1 MSLSQPEP
9 SEPSTP
15 NPHRAAGGP
24 PADETQEHH
33 RESGEIPGER
43 GIPSAN
49 RVRSVQSRATS
60 VLAVTLTGALAATLM
75 VWYYSG
81 AIHRSARAQALAQA
95 AAKRR
100 AQGDA
105 TLPSLGVIQPPRT
118 AAPPVEERASDPL
131 FVPPPPIPV
140 TAPEIPMANANP
152 YAQAPYA
159 QAGPPPKTP
168 EELEL
173 DRRLGG
179 PVLAAAPNDR
189 ALPSAPATDGEATTT
204 IEAPPSL
211 SPGGGSE
218 VTGKN
223 APGGE
228 ILSSLLKPTAT
239 PAVRARVLPT
249 QRFMLPKG
257 AFIDCTLETAVS
269 SALPGMTTCVTAT
282 DTFGA
287 DGNVVLLERGTKLVG
302 ETRGEVAQGAPRL
315 FVLWTEAR
323 TPTGVVVPLASPGTD
338 ELGRSGL
345 SGTIDRHW
353 WLRFG
358 TAILITVIDGAIQ
371 GATESHGNGGT
382 IVLNPSTSSDVATE
396 VLRGTLN
403 IPPTIDK
410 AQGDRIEILVAR
422 DVDFRGVYALHASAG
437 DP

>member
-1 MSLSQPEP
+1 MSVGRNPTEP
-9 SEPSTP
+9 AAP
-15 NPHRAAGGP
+15 NPHGAAGGP
-24 PADETQEHH
+24 PADETPGAD

-43 GIPSAN
+43 GIPSVN

-60 VLAVTLTGALAATLM
+60 VLAVTLMGALAATLM

-81 AIHRSARAQALAQA
+81 AIHRGARAQQQA
-95 AAKRR
+95 EAAMKRR
-100 AQGDA
+100 AQGE
-105 TLPSLGVIQPPRT
+105 TSLPSLGPIQPPRS
-118 AAPPVEERASDPL
+118 APPAPAVASDSL
-131 FVPPPPIPV
+131 LGPPPPIPV
-140 TAPEIPMANANP
+140 NAPEIPMANANP
-152 YAQAPYA
+152 YLQAPYG
-159 QAGPPPKTP
+159 QAGSPQKTP

-189 ALPSAPATDGEATTT
+189 PAPSASATDGEAAGYA
-204 IEAPPSL
+204 EVPPGPP
-211 SPGGGSE
+211 PGGGSE
-218 VTGKN
+218 VGAK
-223 APGGE
+223 GGSGDE
-228 ILSSLLKPTAT
+228 RLASLLKPTPT
-239 PAVRARVLPT
+239 QAVRARVLPT

-371 GATESHGNGGT
+371 RATESHGNGGT

-422 DVDFRGVYALHASAG
+422 DVDFRSVYALHASAG
-437 DP
+437 EP